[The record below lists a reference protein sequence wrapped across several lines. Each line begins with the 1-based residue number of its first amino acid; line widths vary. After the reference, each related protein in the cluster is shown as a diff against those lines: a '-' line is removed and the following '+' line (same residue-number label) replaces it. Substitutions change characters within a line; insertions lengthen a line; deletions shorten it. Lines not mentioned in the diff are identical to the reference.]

1 MKDYNFEHELAR
13 RRLWI
18 EVCVAV
24 ARSENCV
31 DVSAP
36 TSWADSALSE
46 FDERFSD
53 FKEKESG

>member
-31 DVSAP
+31 DVTAP
-36 TSWADSALSE
+36 THWADKALVE

-53 FKEKESG
+53 LKKEESG